1 MRIFYSTLLFFVSI
15 LQVTAQLPA
24 YYNGISTISVGAPL
38 KSELSN
44 LITSTHTTFL
54 SYTPGVW
61 DLLQQSDLDLNDP
74 SKVLL
79 IYGYNDNDGNSEND
93 RTRNVNL
100 MQTGSSNVGVWNRE
114 HVYAKSLGTPDLG
127 TMGPGADGHHLRA
140 ADGEMNNTRGSFPF
154 TAGSGNAHVVGGNKF
169 YPGDEWKGDV
179 ARMMMYMYLRYPT
192 QCIPTNVGDPTI
204 TFSGFD
210 QMIDLFIVWS
220 EQDAVSD
227 FERQRNEAI
236 YQAQGNRNP
245 FIDEPYFATR
255 IWKLTTPLGMDEATA
270 IDPFH
275 IYPNPTDGTVNVTF
289 PKDLSWTYQLTD
301 ESGRTL
307 VSAENDTEIELDDM
321 APGMYFL
328 TFNTETGQFTKRIM
342 KY

>member
-1 MRIFYSTLLFFVSI
+1 MIRLISI
-15 LQVTAQLPA
+15 LFCLIGLQTVSAQLPA
-24 YYNGISTISVGAPL
+24 YYNGISTISVGQPL
-38 KSELSN
+38 KDQLSS
-44 LITSTHTTFL
+44 LITSTHTVFL
-54 SYTPGVW
+54 TYTPGIW
-61 DLLQQSDLDLNDP
+61 DLLSEADLDLNDP

-79 IYGYNDNDGNSEND
+79 IYGYNDSDGNSEND

-100 MQTGSSNVGVWNRE
+100 LQTGSSNVGVWNRE

-127 TMGPGADGHHLRA
+127 TSGPGADGHHLRA

-154 TAGSGNAHVVGGNKF
+154 TTGSGNAHVVSGTKF

-179 ARMMMYMYLRYPT
+179 ARMMMYMYLRYPS

-210 QMIDLFIVWS
+210 QMIDLFITWS

-227 FERQRNEAI
+227 FERQRNEVI

-255 IWKLTTPLGMDEATA
+255 IWKLTTPLDLQEMEPV
-270 IDPFH
+270 DPFYM
-275 IYPNPTDGTVNVTF
+275 YPNPCSETVHISYPTEINWEFT
-289 PKDLSWTYQLTD
+289 LTD
-301 ESGRTL
+301 EFGRVLLKGQETEEINL
-307 VSAENDTEIELDDM
+307 AEMDQ
-321 APGMYFL
+321 GMYFM
-328 TFNTETGQFTKRIM
+328 TFVTGQQTYSKRIIHH
-342 KY
+342 